1 MRFGAKNAPTLRC
14 TSHSLLLHL
23 AALASCF
30 LPHCSI
36 SPSHSTS
43 AMAASPR
50 IAVLQLSPAHGAPL
64 ENAARVQ
71 QMTSQCVCRRRS
83 SLLGLVL
90 REGAAEQLTP
100 APLSTQL
107 EARRSGSADLARDG
121 LERCVDPLLVRRPS
135 AAPLTLS
142 VSGYIFPTPA
152 SIEPSLERLSTRS
165 SSSRTSSSSPTQAL
179 CSSLA
184 RRLECYV
191 LCGLPAL
198 LAHAFSSSSASSA
211 AFDARP
217 SEPSPSGSGRSKE
230 GEEGAYNAAL
240 LLDRTGE
247 AVHVF
252 RKHFLYE
259 ADEAWA
265 CEGAFLRL
273 ASLMSREETDG
284 TVCNDAGPGFEFVDL
299 PKPLGRV
306 SCTFLALESSSRT
319 LTRASSQLAVG
330 ICMDLNRACPILPL
344 LSLPSRP
351 STPPRKADTSHPHRS
366 LSLPSRLRLIRAGFV
381 LRQESRRYAGAAYGV
396 AQARSGR

>member
-1 MRFGAKNAPTLRC
+1 
-14 TSHSLLLHL
+14 
-23 AALASCF
+23 
-30 LPHCSI
+30 
-36 SPSHSTS
+36 
-43 AMAASPR
+43 MAASPR

-71 QMTSQCVCRRRS
+71 QMTSHLKRGEVD
-83 SLLGLVL
+83 LLILPEMAL
-90 REGAAEQLTP
+90 
-100 APLSTQL
+100 
-107 EARRSGSADLARDG
+107 
-121 LERCVDPLLVRRPS
+121 
-135 AAPLTLS
+135 
-142 VSGYIFPTPA
+142 SGYIFPTPA

-217 SEPSPSGSGRSKE
+217 SEPSPSGSGRSNA

-265 CEGAFLRL
+265 CEG
-273 ASLMSREETDG
+273 
-284 TVCNDAGPGFEFVDL
+284 PGFEFVDL
-299 PKPLGRV
+299 PKPLGR
-306 SCTFLALESSSRT
+306 
-319 LTRASSQLAVG
+319 LAVG
-330 ICMDLNRACPILPL
+330 ICMDLNPYRFQAAFDSFELASFCVRNHVDTLALPMAWLKPEVEDEEQASAKSEAAEGQSEGELEQDARQAQHQAQQMIHYWLLRLTPL
-344 LSLPSRP
+344 LE
-351 STPPRKADTSHPHRS
+351 APHRCVVACANRVGQEGGTVFGGS
-366 LSLPSRLRLIRAGFV
+366 SCV
-381 LRQESRRYAGAAYGV
+381 LQVGGGDVRVKGWMCEEEALLV
-396 AQARSGR
+396 VDP